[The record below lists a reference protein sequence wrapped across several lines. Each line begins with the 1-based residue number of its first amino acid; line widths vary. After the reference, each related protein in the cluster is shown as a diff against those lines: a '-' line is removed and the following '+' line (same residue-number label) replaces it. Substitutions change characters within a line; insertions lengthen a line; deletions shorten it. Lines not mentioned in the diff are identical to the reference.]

1 MIFMSRGVSNT
12 RQQWK
17 PKVTAETPLTVKE
30 EIFIDEY
37 LKDGDKQR
45 AAEKVN
51 CKSATAILNKPNV
64 MAEIIRRQEEMC
76 KKSIADGSEV
86 MRYLTSVMRGEVS
99 DQFGLDAPLAERT
112 RAATEIAKRTIDL
125 ENKIRETETTPININ
140 LNWKR

>member
-1 MIFMSRGVSNT
+1 MSGNT
-12 RQQWK
+12 GNKLHAQWK

-37 LKDGDKQR
+37 LKDGDKQK

-51 CKSATAILNKPNV
+51 IKSANVYLNKPNV
-64 MAEIIRRQEEMC
+64 MAEIIRRQEEMR

-86 MRYLTSVMRGEVS
+86 MRYLTAVMRGEVS
-99 DQFGLDAPLAERT
+99 DQFGLDAPLTERT

-125 ENKIRETETTPININ
+125 ENKLRETETTPININ